1 MTRRFQPSILRNILI
16 SFLAFGILVGAVFPL
31 YARFFVEWKP
41 GMYGWFVA
49 GCLIAGAMI
58 GAVNYLLVR
67 WLLVRKLHQ
76 IAVVTR
82 SIGEGD
88 ITRHCD
94 LRSHDVIGEII
105 DSFNRMAETLRRII
119 GQLRNESD
127 ALQAASTSM
136 VSATERAVNLSGE
149 QQQQVDQVATAM
161 NELSASA
168 EEVARHAAETARAT
182 HEADEQGNTA
192 KVVVVEAMGAV
203 DVLADMVQGAAEVI
217 GRLEQESENI
227 GKVLAVIND
236 IAEQT
241 NLLALNAAIEAA
253 RAGEQGRGFAVVAD
267 EVRTL
272 ANRTQ
277 KSTEEISAMIERLQ
291 GGSREA
297 VSAMEAG
304 RDQATNG
311 VALTEQAAEALAVIA
326 GAITTISEMSEQI
339 AQASREQTTVV
350 EDVNRSVSAIS
361 GLCDRTTESMGHI
374 DGTARELARLADEMQ
389 GLIAGFRTA

>member
-1 MTRRFQPSILRNILI
+1 MIRRLQPSILRNILI
-16 SFLAFGILVGAVFPL
+16 SFLAFGIMVGAIFPL

-67 WLLVRKLHQ
+67 WLLVRKLRQ

-88 ITRHCD
+88 ITRHCE

-119 GQLRNESD
+119 GQLRSESE

-136 VSATERAVNLSGE
+136 VSATETAVGLSGE

-304 RDQATNG
+304 REQATNG
-311 VALTEQAAEALAVIA
+311 VALTEQAAEALAIIA

-374 DGTARELARLADEMQ
+374 DGTARELARLTDEMQ

>member
-1 MTRRFQPSILRNILI
+1 MASRFRPSILRNILL
-16 SFLAFGILVGAVFPL
+16 SFMAFGIGVGAVFPF

-49 GCLIAGAMI
+49 GCLIAGAVI
-58 GAVNYLLVR
+58 GIVNYWLLNH
-67 WLLVRKLHQ
+67 LLVRKLKR
-76 IAVVTR
+76 IAVVAR
-82 SIGEGD
+82 AISERD
-88 ITRHCD
+88 ITQHCSIQ
-94 LRSHDVIGEII
+94 SHDVIGEII
-105 DSFNRMAETLRRII
+105 DSFNRMAANLREII
-119 GQLRNESD
+119 GKLRSESE
-127 ALQAASTSM
+127 ALQQASGGM
-136 VSATERAVNLSGE
+136 VQATDTAMAITGE
-149 QQQQVDQVATAM
+149 QQQQVGQVATAM

-168 EEVARHAAETARAT
+168 QEVARHAAETASAT

-277 KSTEEISAMIERLQ
+277 QSTEEISAMIDRLQ

-297 VSAMEAG
+297 VAAMEAG
-304 RDQATNG
+304 REQATNG
-311 VALTEQAAEALAVIA
+311 VELTEQAAEALAIIA
-326 GAITTISEMSEQI
+326 GAITTINEMSEQI

-350 EDVNRSVSAIS
+350 EDVNRSVDAIS
-361 GLCDRTTESMGHI
+361 GLCDRTTESMSHI

-389 GLIAGFRTA
+389 GIIAGFRIA

>member
-1 MTRRFQPSILRNILI
+1 MIRRLQPSILRNILI

-58 GAVNYLLVR
+58 GAVNYLLLR
-67 WLLVRKLHQ
+67 WLLVRKLRQ

-88 ITRHCD
+88 ITRHCE

-105 DSFNRMAETLRRII
+105 ESFNRMAETLRRII
-119 GQLRNESD
+119 GQLRSESE

-136 VSATERAVNLSGE
+136 VSATETAVGLSGE

-277 KSTEEISAMIERLQ
+277 KSTEEISAMIDRLQ

-304 RDQATNG
+304 REQATNG

>member
-1 MTRRFQPSILRNILI
+1 
-16 SFLAFGILVGAVFPL
+16 
-31 YARFFVEWKP
+31 
-41 GMYGWFVA
+41 
-49 GCLIAGAMI
+49 
-58 GAVNYLLVR
+58 
-67 WLLVRKLHQ
+67 
-76 IAVVTR
+76 
-82 SIGEGD
+82 
-88 ITRHCD
+88 
-94 LRSHDVIGEII
+94 
-105 DSFNRMAETLRRII
+105 MAETLRRII
-119 GQLRNESD
+119 GQLRSESD

-168 EEVARHAAETARAT
+168 DEVARHAAETARAT

>member
-1 MTRRFQPSILRNILI
+1 MKTRFRPSILRNIL
-16 SFLAFGILVGAVFPL
+16 LAYLIFGIGVGAVFPF

-41 GMYGWFVA
+41 GLYGWFVA
-49 GCLIAGAMI
+49 GCLVAGAVI
-58 GAVNYLLVR
+58 GIANYLLLQR
-67 WLLVRKLHQ
+67 LLVRKLRR
-76 IAVVTR
+76 IADVAAAISNRDVTH
-82 SIGEGD
+82 
-88 ITRHCD
+88 HCNMQ
-94 LRSHDVIGEII
+94 SHDVIGEII
-105 DSFNRMAETLRRII
+105 DSFNRMAETLRNII
-119 GQLRNESD
+119 GQLRNESE
-127 ALQAASTSM
+127 ALQAASAEM
-136 VSATERAVNLSGE
+136 VAATETAVGISGE

-168 EEVARHAAETARAT
+168 EEVARHAAETASAT

-192 KVVVVEAMGAV
+192 KVVVVEAMSAV

-217 GRLEQESENI
+217 SRLEQESENI

-277 KSTEEISAMIERLQ
+277 KSTEEISTMIERLQ

-304 RDQATNG
+304 REQATNG

>member
-1 MTRRFQPSILRNILI
+1 MIRRLQPSILRNILI
-16 SFLAFGILVGAVFPL
+16 SFLAFGIMVGAIFPL

-58 GAVNYLLVR
+58 GAVNYLLLR
-67 WLLVRKLHQ
+67 WLLVRKLRQ

-88 ITRHCD
+88 ITRHCE

-105 DSFNRMAETLRRII
+105 ESFNRMAETLRRII
-119 GQLRNESD
+119 GQLRSESE

-136 VSATERAVNLSGE
+136 VSATETAVGLSGE

-304 RDQATNG
+304 REQATNG
-311 VALTEQAAEALAVIA
+311 VALTEQAAEALAIIA

-374 DGTARELARLADEMQ
+374 DGTARELARLTDEMQ

>member
-1 MTRRFQPSILRNILI
+1 MTSRLQPSILRNILI
-16 SFLAFGILVGAVFPL
+16 SYLAFGIGVGTVFPF

-49 GCLIAGAMI
+49 GCLIAGAAI
-58 GAVNYLLVR
+58 GVVNYLLLR
-67 WLLVRKLHQ
+67 QLLIKKLKR

-82 SIGEGD
+82 AISDGD
-88 ITRHCD
+88 ITQHCVI
-94 LRSHDVIGEII
+94 RSHDVIGEII
-105 DSFNRMAETLRRII
+105 DSFNRMTENLREII
-119 GQLRNESD
+119 GKLRTESD
-127 ALQAASTSM
+127 ALQEASAGM
-136 VSATERAVNLSGE
+136 VSATDTALALTRD
-149 QQQQVDQVATAM
+149 QQQQVGQVATAM

-168 EEVARHAAETARAT
+168 GEVARHAAETARAT
-182 HEADEQGNTA
+182 QEADEHGNTA
-192 KVVVVEAMGAV
+192 KVVVVEAMSAV

-217 GRLEQESENI
+217 GRLEQESDNI

-272 ANRTQ
+272 ATRTQ
-277 KSTEEISAMIERLQ
+277 QSTEEISVMIERLQ
-291 GGSREA
+291 SGSREA
-297 VSAMEAG
+297 VAAMESG
-304 RDQATNG
+304 REQATNG
-311 VALTEQAAEALAVIA
+311 VELTEQAAEALSVIA
-326 GAITTISEMSEQI
+326 GAISTINEMSEQI

-350 EDVNRSVSAIS
+350 DDVNQSVNAIS

-374 DGTARELARLADEMQ
+374 DDTARELARLAEEMRS
-389 GLIAGFRTA
+389 LIAGFRTA

>member
-1 MTRRFQPSILRNILI
+1 MIRRFQPSILRNILI

-67 WLLVRKLHQ
+67 WLLVRKLRQ

-82 SIGEGD
+82 AIGEGD
-88 ITRHCD
+88 ITQHCD

-119 GQLRNESD
+119 GQLRNESE
-127 ALQAASTSM
+127 ALQVASTSM
-136 VSATERAVNLSGE
+136 VSATETAVDLSGE

-203 DVLADMVQGAAEVI
+203 DVLADMVQGAADVI

-304 RDQATNG
+304 REQATNG
-311 VALTEQAAEALAVIA
+311 VALTEQAAEALAIIA

>member
-41 GMYGWFVA
+41 GLYGWFVA

-58 GAVNYLLVR
+58 GAVNYLLLR
-67 WLLVRKLHQ
+67 WLLVRKLHK

-88 ITRHCD
+88 ITRHCE

-119 GQLRNESD
+119 GQLRSESD

-168 EEVARHAAETARAT
+168 DEVARHAAETARAT

>member
-1 MTRRFQPSILRNILI
+1 MLPQKRPSILRNVLLSYLI
-16 SFLAFGILVGAVFPL
+16 FGIGVGAVFPL

-49 GCLIAGAMI
+49 GCLIAGALI
-58 GAVNYLLVR
+58 GGFNYLLLQR
-67 WLLVRKLHQ
+67 LLVRKLRR
-76 IAVVTR
+76 IADVAQAISNRDVTR
-82 SIGEGD
+82 QCSI
-88 ITRHCD
+88 
-94 LRSHDVIGEII
+94 RSHDVIGEII
-105 DSFNRMAETLRRII
+105 DSFNGMGATLRDII
-119 GQLRNESD
+119 GKLYSESK
-127 ALQAASTSM
+127 ALQEASTGM
-136 VSATERAVNLSGE
+136 VSATDTALALTRD
-149 QQQQVDQVATAM
+149 QQQQVTQVATAM

-168 EEVARHAAETARAT
+168 GEVARHAAETARAT
-182 HEADEQGNTA
+182 QEADEHGNTA
-192 KVVVVEAMGAV
+192 KVVVVEAMSAV

-277 KSTEEISAMIERLQ
+277 QSTEEISTMIERLQ
-291 GGSREA
+291 SGSREA
-297 VSAMEAG
+297 VAAMEAG
-304 RDQATNG
+304 REQAVNG
-311 VALTEQAAEALAVIA
+311 VDLTEQAAEALAIIA
-326 GAITTISEMSEQI
+326 GAISTISEMSEQI

-350 EDVNRSVSAIS
+350 EDVNGSVNAIS
-361 GLCDRTTESMGHI
+361 GLCDQTTESVGHI
-374 DGTARELARLADEMQ
+374 DDTARELARLANALQE
-389 GLIAGFRTA
+389 LVAGFRIA

>member
-168 EEVARHAAETARAT
+168 DEVARHAAETARAT

-311 VALTEQAAEALAVIA
+311 VALTEQAAEALAIIA